1 MIRIA
6 TIFMLWA
13 FLMCGGVAK
22 VVAQSNSGPNPL
34 FGDEE
39 ATKRIDDYL
48 QLLNEGYSELE
59 IFQDLGNANLLSE
72 NYETAAFWFEKLIAN
87 SPEPHVKERYQERY
101 EFASLQARTAVDKR
115 TTRDWT
121 QVVMQDYRE
130 TASSYLYE
138 SAAMAVEGE
147 KSLKSAQ
154 AATSETL
161 ERAYEPKLAISADG
175 KVAYFS
181 KAMAQKPEYGIF
193 SKKEVIHGIYRAE
206 NINGKWKNIRKIAVC
221 PKYYSAMHPT
231 LSADG
236 TQLFFASNMPGSFG
250 KFDIYV
256 AEVGA
261 DGSLGIAKN
270 LGPKVNTRKN
280 ELYPS
285 VMGGTT
291 LLFASEGR
299 KGLGG
304 LDLFAVRV
312 KGNRLGTSKN
322 LGSRVN
328 SRHDDFAIALSPRKG
343 MGFVVSNRGN
353 KHTVSQYAIA
363 SPKTSESSLLA
374 EKDEEEL
381 LRSLNAGADTEL
393 SSTTFEDE

>member
-22 VVAQSNSGPNPL
+22 VVAQGNAAGPNPL

-72 NYETAAFWFEKLIAN
+72 NYDTAAFWFEKLIAN
-87 SPEPHVKERYQERY
+87 TSNPHIKERYQERY
-101 EFASLQARTAVDKR
+101 EFASTQANTTADNRVKK
-115 TTRDWT
+115 DWT

-130 TASSYLYE
+130 APKPYIYDN
-138 SAAMAVEGE
+138 AALTVEGAG
-147 KSLKSAQ
+147 SLKPAKEV
-154 AATSETL
+154 AVTV
-161 ERAYEPKLAISADG
+161 ERAYEPKLAISPDG
-175 KVAYFS
+175 KVAFFS
-181 KAMAQKPEYGIF
+181 RAEAQKPETGIF
-193 SKKEVIHGIYRAE
+193 SKKEVVHVLYRAE
-206 NINGKWKNIRKIAVC
+206 NVNGKWKNIQKVAVC

-236 TQLFFASNMPGSFG
+236 TRLFFASNMPGSFG
-250 KFDIYV
+250 KYDIYV
-256 AEVGA
+256 SEIGP
-261 DGSLGIAKN
+261 DGTPGIAKN
-270 LGPKVNTRKN
+270 LGPKVNTKKN

-304 LDLFAVRV
+304 LDLFAVKV
-312 KGNRLGTSKN
+312 KGNRLGSSKN

-328 SRHDDFAIALSPRKG
+328 SRFDDFAIALSPRKG

-353 KHTVSQYAIA
+353 KHSVSQYAIA
-363 SPKTSESSLLA
+363 APKTSEASLLA
-374 EKDEEEL
+374 EKDEDQL
-381 LRSLNAGADTEL
+381 LRSLNEGSQNEV
-393 SSTTFEDE
+393 SSTIFEDE

>member
-13 FLMCGGVAK
+13 FLMSGGVAK

-48 QLLNEGYSELE
+48 QLLQEGYSELE

-72 NYETAAFWFEKLIAN
+72 NYESAAFWFEKLIAN
-87 SPEPHVKERYQERY
+87 APELHIKERYRERY
-101 EFASLQARTAVDKR
+101 EFAVQQANVTVDQRIKK
-115 TTRDWT
+115 DWT

-130 TASSYLYE
+130 APKSYLYE
-138 SAAMAVEGE
+138 TAALTVEGE
-147 KSLKSAQ
+147 GAL
-154 AATSETL
+154 TSNNPAGTTTVEQ
-161 ERAYEPKLAISADG
+161 AYEPKLAISANG
-175 KVAYFS
+175 KVAFFS
-181 KAMAQKPEYGIF
+181 RAIAQKPEYGIF
-193 SKKEVIHGIYRAE
+193 SKKEVIHAIYRAE
-206 NINGKWKNIRKIAVC
+206 NINGKWKNIQKIAVC

-231 LSADG
+231 LSEDG
-236 TQLFFASNMPGSFG
+236 KQLFFASNMPGSFG
-250 KFDIYV
+250 KYDIYV
-256 AEVGA
+256 SDIDP
-261 DGSLGIAKN
+261 DGSLGVAKN

-285 VMGGTT
+285 AMGGTT

-304 LDLFAVRV
+304 LDLFAVQV
-312 KGNRLGTSKN
+312 KGNTLGAAKN
-322 LGSRVN
+322 LGNRVN
-328 SRHDDFAIALSPRKG
+328 SRYDDFAIALSPRKG

-353 KHTVSQYAIA
+353 KHSVSQYAIA
-363 SPKTSESSLLA
+363 APKTAESSLLA
-374 EKDEEEL
+374 EKDEDEL
-381 LRSLNAGADTEL
+381 LRNLNAGSDTEL
-393 SSTTFEDE
+393 SSTIFEDE